1 MYGLILLRSFVLVLF
16 YACWSCAAFAQPGKT
31 NLPATANMTLN
42 SVMQGHLAALG
53 DVNKVESRRVKL
65 RIIGMAPFEIPTTTE
80 AKRPNLLRLEVQVQ
94 GQVQISSYDG
104 KDAWKIDPFQPSGKR
119 AVDPSAEELP
129 AVLEESYSTGFM
141 TVQKQLAE
149 HKARRLKLLKWA
161 FLLGQIVWFIP
172 FILVLFKGLFGV
184 DLYLKTENFIGPSL
198 IGGVLFIPLAI
209 GISKLLSGRLKHSAR
224 FQAFTDTLAGK
235 DIIQTRQFLSK
246 IAQFEEM
253 LDETSTSVPSSR

>member
-1 MYGLILLRSFVLVLF
+1 MNFDLLKAEWEARDQRLEQAVRMNTQMLRLSLLEQHRREIAKWSWVDKYEIIAGTPVFIYLIWFL
-16 YACWSCAAFAQPGKT
+16 AHHIGIWQFA
-31 NLPATANMTLN
+31 LPAYALLAWTIAMPILN
-42 SVMQGHLAALG
+42 H
-53 DVNKVESRRVKL
+53 KL
-65 RIIGMAPFEIPTTTE
+65 RHALQDMDF
-80 AKRPNLLRLEVQVQ
+80 
-94 GQVQISSYDG
+94 GQSIV
-104 KDAWKIDPFQPSGKR
+104 
-119 AVDPSAEELP
+119 
-129 AVLEESYSTGFM
+129 

-149 HKARRLKLLKWA
+149 HKARRLNLLKWA

-184 DLYLKTENFIGPSL
+184 NLYLKTENFIGPSL

-224 FQAFTDTLAGK
+224 FQAFTDMLAGK

-253 LDETSTSVPSSR
+253 PDETSASDRHQDS